1 MLLFQEV
8 YKTFTS
14 GGTQVNALQNI
25 NMTVNPREFAVI
37 VGPSGCGKTTLLQI
51 AAGLEYASQG
61 QVLLDNKPIMG
72 PGPERGMVFQSYTL
86 FPWLT
91 VEDNVA
97 FGPRQSKLDN
107 SEVKSRVDRYL
118 EVTGLTKFRH
128 LYPRALSGGMKQRVA
143 IARALAND
151 PEVLLMDEPFAALDA
166 QTRVVMQELLLKVW
180 ESTHKTVL
188 FITHDID
195 EAVFLADTVQV
206 MSRQPGSIKKTIPVT
221 LPRPREHDLMVTS
234 EFINLKKEIVELI
247 WEESKQ
253 AAQEV
258 AG

>member
-1 MLLFQEV
+1 
-8 YKTFTS
+8 
-14 GGTQVNALQNI
+14 
-25 NMTVNPREFAVI
+25 
-37 VGPSGCGKTTLLQI
+37 
-51 AAGLEYASQG
+51 
-61 QVLLDNKPIMG
+61 
-72 PGPERGMVFQSYTL
+72 MVFQSYTL

-118 EVTGLTKFRH
+118 EVTGLTKFRQ

-180 ESTHKTVL
+180 ENTHKTVL

-195 EAVFLADTVQV
+195 EAIFLADTVQV
-206 MSRQPGSIKKTIPVT
+206 MSRQPGSIKKTILVP
-221 LPRPREHDLMVTS
+221 LPRPREHDLMLTP

>member
-14 GGTQVNALQNI
+14 GGTRVNALQNI
-25 NMTVNPREFAVI
+25 NMTVNPREFSVI

-61 QVLLDNKPIMG
+61 QVLLDSKPIMG

-107 SEVKSRVDRYL
+107 SEVKSRVDQYL
-118 EVTGLTKFRH
+118 EVTGLTKFRQ

-206 MSRQPGSIKKTIPVT
+206 MKRQPGSIKKTIPVP
-221 LPRPREHDLMVTS
+221 LPRPREHDLMITS
-234 EFINLKKEIVELI
+234 EFINLKKEIIELI